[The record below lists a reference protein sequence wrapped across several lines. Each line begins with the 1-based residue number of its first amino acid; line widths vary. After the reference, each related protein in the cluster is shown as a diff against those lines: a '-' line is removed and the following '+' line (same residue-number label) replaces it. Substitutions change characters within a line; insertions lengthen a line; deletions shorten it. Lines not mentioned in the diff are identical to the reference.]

1 LSEILINDDVVLGW
15 DLRVKWARETAEAV
29 HYLHNLNP
37 RIIHRDLK
45 ADNILIDRNN
55 TALVTDFGL
64 SKAKVLNMM
73 NPAGAPSAIRRREVG
88 AHAKYKSFVEF
99 SEVAGTP
106 SYLAP
111 ELWRNESY
119 TESVDVYSYGVVLWE
134 ILARDAPFREL
145 DNEELML
152 ALRDQNLRPTIPKWT
167 PEAYKLLTERCWSGS
182 PNARPSFD
190 QILKLLKILEDKHMY
205 SWPPP
210 ENMSLDEDT
219 QREIVIAWGKEKEEK
234 EQAIKAAERKLLAAQ
249 MQLKTAKS
257 SGNSSMSQ
265 DGPLLSP
272 TPIHHGDQQQ
282 QPLKR
287 KKSPVQEVFLK

>member
-1 LSEILINDDVVLGW
+1 MINEDVVLGW

-73 NPAGAPSAIRRREVG
+73 NPAGAPSAVRRREVG
-88 AHAKYKSFVEF
+88 PHAKYKSFVEF

-119 TESVDVYSYGVVLWE
+119 TEAVDVYSYGVVLWE
-134 ILARDAPFREL
+134 ILARDAPFREM
-145 DNEELML
+145 DNDTLML
-152 ALRDQNLRPTIPKWT
+152 ALRDQNLRPAIPKWT
-167 PEAYKLLTERCWSGS
+167 PEAYKLLTERCWAGS
-182 PNARPSFD
+182 ANTRPSFD
-190 QILKLLKILEDKHMY
+190 QILKLLKILEDKHMF

-210 ENMSLDEDT
+210 ENMSLNEDT
-219 QREIVIAWGKEKEEK
+219 QHEIVLAWAKEKEEK

-249 MQLKTAKS
+249 MQLKTAKL
-257 SGNSSMSQ
+257 SGNSSLEHGSTV
-265 DGPLLSP
+265 LLSP
-272 TPIHHGDQQQ
+272 TPSHAGSTEQ
-282 QPLKR
+282 QPVKR